1 LSFLPNELF
10 VLGVALVFLVIGYF
24 MGRRKTETESV
35 FSNFTD
41 QGSKEEPQ
49 GDLFN
54 DQLQDLED
62 GERVDTIK

>member
-1 LSFLPNELF
+1 
-10 VLGVALVFLVIGYF
+10 